1 MSRSRGH
8 VSPMSRSR
16 GHSRLAA
23 LIASTA
29 ALALALALAAGAC
42 ASSGTSTAPAAATG
56 SATAAD
62 LSSVTLRIGAT
73 GWNSY
78 EAALKVAG
86 LDDTP
91 YHVKWSVFSGG
102 NLQLQALQSGALDV
116 ADSSEIPPI
125 FVAVGGRVNFKVVA
139 VQKANTLL
147 QELVVGKGST
157 ITSVAQ
163 LKGKK
168 VGYVQ
173 NTTAQYFLDK
183 LLTQAGLSWKDITAA
198 PLTPSDGV
206 AALNSGSIAALAGY
220 GNSIITAH
228 AAGATTIGSGQDILS
243 GNFPWEASNSLIANS
258 GQRAALIDLFIRLN
272 KAYAYIRDGHQ
283 QAYAQA
289 TATAT
294 HQPVSAALSQ
304 FEAGEKEQQTR
315 IVPTSAAAIA
325 SEQSVAD
332 TFTGIGALPKA
343 VTVSAFWSDALNA
356 DLTTALTAAGEPA
369 S

>member
-1 MSRSRGH
+1 MPARTRRPA
-8 VSPMSRSR
+8 VRL
-16 GHSRLAA
+16 LAA
-23 LIASTA
+23 VSALTLTA
-29 ALALALALAAGAC
+29 ATAAGC
-42 ASSGTSTAPAAATG
+42 ASSTSTPAAATAAN
-56 SATAAD
+56 ATTD

-86 LDDTP
+86 LDNTP
-91 YHVKWSVFSGG
+91 YHVSWSVFTGG

-125 FVAVGGRVNFKVVA
+125 FVAVGGTVDFKVVA
-139 VQKANTLL
+139 IQKANTLL
-147 QELVVGKGST
+147 QELVVGKGSS

-173 NTTAQYFLDK
+173 NTTAQYFLEK
-183 LLTQAGLSWKDITAA
+183 LLQQAGLAWKDVTTA
-198 PLTPSDGV
+198 PLTPNQGV
-206 AALNSGSIAALAGY
+206 AALSSGSIAAFASY
-220 GNSIITAH
+220 GNSVITAH
-228 AAGATTIGSGQDILS
+228 ADGATTIGSGQDILS
-243 GNFPWEASNSLIANS
+243 GNFPWEASNALLSNA
-258 GQRAALIDLFIRLN
+258 GQRAALIDLFIRLD

-294 HQPVSAALSQ
+294 HEPVADALSQ
-304 FEAGEKEQQTR
+304 FDSEEQQQRTR
-315 IVPTSAAAIA
+315 FVPTTAAATA

-332 TFTGIGALPKA
+332 TFTSIGALPKS
-343 VTVSAFWSDALNA
+343 VTVSAFWSDGLDA
-356 DLTTALTAAGEPA
+356 DLAKALTAAKEPT

>member
-1 MSRSRGH
+1 MSPSRH
-8 VSPMSRSR
+8 TP
-16 GHSRLAA
+16 RLARLRAAA

-29 ALALALALAAGAC
+29 ALALTATAC
-42 ASSGTSTAPAAATG
+42 ASSAPSATAPAAA
-56 SATAAD
+56 AANAAPD

-78 EAALKVAG
+78 GAALKVAG
-86 LDDTP
+86 LGNTP
-91 YHVKWSVFSGG
+91 YHVNWSVFSGG

-125 FVAVGGRVNFKVVA
+125 FVAVGGTVNFKVVA

-147 QELVVGKGST
+147 QELVVGKGSS

-183 LLTQAGLSWKDITAA
+183 LLEQAGLTWKDVTAA
-198 PLTPSDGV
+198 PLTPNQGV
-206 AALNSGSIAALAGY
+206 AALNSGSIAAFASY

-228 AAGATTIGSGQDILS
+228 AGGATTIGSGQDILS
-243 GNFPWEASNSLIANS
+243 GNFPWEASNALLSNS
-258 GQRAALIDLFIRLN
+258 GQRAALIDLFTRLD
-272 KAYAYIRDGHQ
+272 KAYAYIRAGHQ

-289 TATAT
+289 TADAT
-294 HQPVSAALSQ
+294 HEPVSDALSQ
-304 FEAGEKEQQTR
+304 FNAGEQQQQTR
-315 IVPTSAAAIA
+315 FVPPTATATA

-332 TFTGIGALPKA
+332 AFASIGALPKP
-343 VTVSAFWSDALNA
+343 VTVSAFWSDALNG
-356 DLTTALTAAGEPA
+356 DLTKALTAAKEPT

>member
-1 MSRSRGH
+1 MSRSRR
-8 VSPMSRSR
+8 PA
-16 GHSRLAA
+16 RLVA

-29 ALALALALAAGAC
+29 ALALAATAC
-42 ASSGTSTAPAAATG
+42 ASSSPATTPAAAGGATG
-56 SATAAD
+56 VD

-73 GWNSY
+73 GWNSF

-86 LDDTP
+86 LDNTP
-91 YHVKWSVFSGG
+91 YKVKWSVFSGG

-125 FVAVGGRVNFKVVA
+125 FVAVGGTVNFKVVG

-147 QELVVGKGST
+147 QELVVGKGSA
-157 ITSVAQ
+157 ITGVAQ
-163 LKGKK
+163 LKGRK

-183 LLTQAGLSWKDITAA
+183 LLEQAGLSWQDINAA

-206 AALNSGSIAALAGY
+206 AALNSGSIAALASY

-228 AAGATTIGSGQDILS
+228 ADGATTIGSGQNILS
-243 GNFPWEASNSLIANS
+243 GNFPWEASNSLIANAS
-258 GQRAALIDLFIRLN
+258 QRAALIDLFVRLN

-294 HQPVSAALSQ
+294 HETVSAALSQ
-304 FEAGEKEQQTR
+304 FEAGEKQQPTQ

-332 TFTGIGALPKA
+332 SFSSIGALPKA
-343 VTVSAFWSDALNA
+343 VTVSRFWSDALDA
-356 DLTTALTAAGEPA
+356 DLTKAIAASAVP
-369 S
+369 SS